1 MLEVCD
7 ARVRALILFLAS
19 TGVRI
24 RAIIELTLQDL
35 VSIPDY
41 DLYQVKVYATAKG
54 KIFHFYNSRGI

>member
-7 ARVRALILFLAS
+7 ERVRALILFLAS

-24 RAIIELTLQDL
+24 RAIIELKLEDL

-41 DLYQVKVYATAKG
+41 GSYQVKVYATA
-54 KIFHFYNSRGI
+54 SPLSS